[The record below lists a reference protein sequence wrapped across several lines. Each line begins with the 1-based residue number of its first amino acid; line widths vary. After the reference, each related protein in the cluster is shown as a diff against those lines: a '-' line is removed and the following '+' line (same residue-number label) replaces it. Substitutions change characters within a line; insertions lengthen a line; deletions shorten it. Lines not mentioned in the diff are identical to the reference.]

1 MNPMAALLEGVEEAV
16 AVVPEGAV
24 PEAEVEP
31 ERLASSRKAAK
42 LLGPDST
49 ALIANTMP
57 WAQCPVWPQYPQI
70 GAV

>member
-1 MNPMAALLEGVEEAV
+1 MAALEGVEEAV
-16 AVVPEGAV
+16 ALVPEGAV
-24 PEAEVEP
+24 PEAEAEEP

-42 LLGPDST
+42 LFGPDST

-57 WAQCPVWPQYPQI
+57 CAQCPVWPQYPQI